1 MIENYDD
8 LYATVQSAIDAYLK
22 QDEAAEIV
30 FQKNDNNTCEIK
42 NKQNGKKLV
51 MMFARM
57 SDEYKVGFAFYE
69 PDAYG
74 GFSNPEWIDD
84 IGHGEFDEKF
94 AVTLIDEHL
103 VNSTSSS
110 DW

>member
-1 MIENYDD
+1 VIENYDD

-22 QDEAAEIV
+22 QNEAAEIV

-42 NKQNGKKLV
+42 NKQNSKKLV
-51 MMFARM
+51 LMFARM

-103 VNSTSSS
+103 VNSTPSK

>member
-1 MIENYDD
+1 VIENYDD

-84 IGHGEFDEKF
+84 IGHSEFDEKF
-94 AVTLIDEHL
+94 ALTLIDQHL
-103 VNSTSSS
+103 VRPTPAS